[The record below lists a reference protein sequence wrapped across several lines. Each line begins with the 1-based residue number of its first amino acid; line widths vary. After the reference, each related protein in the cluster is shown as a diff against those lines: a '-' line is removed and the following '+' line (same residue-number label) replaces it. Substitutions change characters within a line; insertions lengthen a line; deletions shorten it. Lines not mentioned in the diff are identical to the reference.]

1 MTYRDPRTG
10 QTRTRSCQARDRA
23 ACVAACR
30 AQGISPIAITIR
42 KGGKASRDDGEHK
55 RLTGVRGLALV
66 VVALLVVAAAV
77 WVWMR
82 LGQGEVERV
91 EGNEGRMQKQP
102 SRPAPTTVRTNTNV
116 VGRRTYAEAKGERSK
131 VGAAAKPPPMS
142 RPALE
147 NRSDEATEDGEV
159 QDAPDRPK
167 RLFENGTDQLINL
180 ATSTPEGA
188 PMPPLPPMTREDTD
202 HFIMSLKKPVHIDE
216 DDPPRIQEMKKRVQA
231 VREQIAQALSDDPNR
246 ELSEILN
253 GHRELFNENSRLYAQ
268 SKAEYDELVE
278 AGNLEE
284 ARKYREAVNAELAAL
299 GAKQIENED
308 ETGETGEEK
317 DEEQDKQR

>member
-1 MTYRDPRTG
+1 MQEYSVTFRDPRTG
-10 QTRTRSCQARDRA
+10 QTRTRSWQARDRA

-30 AQGISPIAITIR
+30 AQGISPIAIR
-42 KGGKASRDDGEHK
+42 KGGKASGDKGGPQSLK
-55 RLTGVRGLALV
+55 VAWGLVVA
-66 VVALLVVAAAV
+66 VVALMGMAV
-77 WVWMR
+77 FWVWPR
-82 LGQGEVERV
+82 SGEKAPMHAGGDETRV
-91 EGNEGRMQKQP
+91 QP
-102 SRPAPTTVRTNTNV
+102 PRPTPVAIRTNANV
-116 VGRRTYAEAKGERSK
+116 VSRRTDYGATKGKRTKDEPMVAQPIVETERAEDTEEGENQSTT
-131 VGAAAKPPPMS
+131 
-142 RPALE
+142 
-147 NRSDEATEDGEV
+147 N
-159 QDAPDRPK
+159 RPK
-167 RLFENGTDQLINL
+167 RLFESGTDQLINL

-188 PMPPLPPMTREDTD
+188 PMPPLPPMTIEDTD
-202 HFIMSLKKPVHIDE
+202 HFIMSLKRPVRINE

-231 VREQIAQALSDDPNR
+231 VREQIAQALSDDPSR

-278 AGNLEE
+278 AGDLEQ

-308 ETGETGEEK
+308 ETGEEK